1 MKLTKTVALTLS
13 LLALT
18 LVALICAGC
27 ANGNGAGESE
37 PTFDFEDGEQGWVAG
52 FADLPADVDPEFYE
66 LESSWEPLP
75 SPLEGHG
82 IYIQGHNHS
91 DDLFMFLKKQ
101 MEGLEPE
108 AAYQATFA
116 IDLATN
122 VPEGLMGIGGS
133 PGDSVYVKAGT
144 TTIEPEV
151 VEDAGGVLRMNI
163 DKGQQSNGGEDMIVL
178 GTIAYTPESPEDAGQ
193 WQIKSLDSAGQPF
206 SVTSDGDGKVW
217 FIAGTDSGFEGLT
230 AVYYD
235 KIAVDLTA
243 ADGD

>member
-18 LVALICAGC
+18 LAALICAGC

-52 FADLPADVDPEFYE
+52 FADLPAEPDPAFYE

-91 DDLFMFLKKQ
+91 DDLFMFVKKQ
-101 MEGLEPE
+101 AEGLEPDT
-108 AAYQATFA
+108 AYQATFA

-133 PGDSVYVKAGT
+133 PGDSVYVKAGAT
-144 TTIEPEV
+144 TVEPEV

-178 GTIAYTPESPEDAGQ
+178 GNIAYTPESPEDAGQ
-193 WQIKSLDSAGQPF
+193 WQIKPLDSEGQLF

-217 FIAGTDSGFEGLT
+217 LIVGTDSGFEGLT

-235 KIAVDLTA
+235 KITVDLTA
-243 ADGD
+243 ADGE